1 MSSHSQ
7 DLAFPPAAA
16 VPVKKKRLY
25 QHLYFQVLCAI
36 VIGVL
41 LGHFYPSLGESMK
54 PLGDGFIK
62 LVRMLI
68 APIIFCT
75 VVHGIAS
82 AGDMKKVGRI
92 GLKALIYFEVMTT
105 VALALGL
112 LSMNLVQP
120 GAGMNVDPST
130 LDTMN
135 QQETPAS
142 VVAAHIFDTL
152 VERDQNLKIVPALAS
167 EVPKLVAPTVWEVKL
182 RKGVKFHNGEEFNA
196 DSVKFSLE
204 RVKSGLRASSNFRP
218 IDRVEIVDPYTVKV
232 HTAKPW
238 PTFVNIMTFRQAS
251 MYPPKAYAGKDS
263 AFISKSPIGTGPYK
277 LVRWSKD
284 EEIVLE
290 ANEQYW
296 RGAPRIKTVVFRP
309 IPDDAVRVA
318 ALQNGEVDVAVNI
331 PPHLANIIAGHPKV
345 FLSTAPSI
353 RTLQLMF
360 VTHEFDAQHKLVGPY
375 KGVTADKRVRQAIAS
390 ALDVDEIIKGVL
402 DGKAMRIATLLTP
415 MHFGYDASLKPIK
428 QDLGKVKQ
436 LLTEAGYPSGLE
448 LTLNS
453 PQGRYVRDK
462 EVAEAVAG
470 QLTKAGI
477 KTQLKTY
484 EFVSYL
490 NNLVYV
496 HKPGPVWLIGWGTPT
511 LDAETVYG
519 PLFRTGSNLGNYS
532 NADFDGMVDQ
542 AQTETNEKQRL
553 ALYHRINKLWL
564 DDMPAV
570 PLYQQLDLY
579 GASKRLNWKARSD
592 ELIKAYDMSIK

>member
-1 MSSHSQ
+1 M
-7 DLAFPPAAA
+7 
-16 VPVKKKRLY
+16 VVRR
-25 QHLYFQVLCAI
+25 LCAL
-36 VIGVL
+36 VIAL
-41 LGHFYPSLGESMK
+41 LVVPGLAWGAPQGK
-54 PLGDGFIK
+54 
-62 LVRMLI
+62 VVI
-68 APIIFCT
+68 AQ
-75 VVHGIAS
+75 G
-82 AGDMKKVGRI
+82 
-92 GLKALIYFEVMTT
+92 
-105 VALALGL
+105 
-112 LSMNLVQP
+112 
-120 GAGMNVDPST
+120 VDPTT
-130 LDTMN
+130 LDTQN

-142 VVAAHIFDTL
+142 VVATHIYDTL
-152 VERDQNLKIVPALAS
+152 VERDQNLKIVPALAA
-167 EVPKLVAPTVWEVKL
+167 ELPKLVAPTVWEVKL
-182 RKGVKFHNGEEFNA
+182 RKGVKFHNGEEFTA
-196 DSVKFSLE
+196 ESVKFSLE
-204 RVKSGLRASSNFRP
+204 RVKTGMRSSSNFRP
-218 IDRVEIVDPYTVKV
+218 IDNVEVVDPHTVKV
-232 HTAKPW
+232 HTTKPW
-238 PTFVNIMTFRQAS
+238 PTFVSIMTFRQAS

-263 AFISKSPIGTGPYK
+263 AFISKNPIGTGPYK
-277 LVRWSKD
+277 FVRWSKD

-296 RGAPRIKTVVFRP
+296 RGAPKIKTVVFRP

-331 PPHLANIIAGHPKV
+331 PPHLANIIAGHPKI

-360 VTHEFDAQHKLVGPY
+360 VTHEYDAQHKLVGPY
-375 KGVTADKRVRQAIAS
+375 KGVTADKRVRQAIAY

-402 DGKAMRIATLLTP
+402 DGKAMRTATLLTP
-415 MHFGYDASLKPIK
+415 LHFGYDPSLKPIK

-448 LTLNS
+448 ITLNG

-484 EFVSYL
+484 EFVNYL

-511 LDAETVYG
+511 VDAETVYG
-519 PLFRTGSNLGNYS
+519 PLFRTGSNLGNYH

-542 AQTETNEKQRL
+542 AQTQMDEKQRL
-553 ALYHRINKLWL
+553 ALYHRINKLWI

-579 GASKRLNWKARSD
+579 GANKRLSWKARSD
-592 ELIKAYDMSIK
+592 ELIKAYDMSLK

>member
-1 MSSHSQ
+1 MVVRRLCSLV
-7 DLAFPPAAA
+7 LALLLAPGLAWAA
-16 VPVKKKRLY
+16 PEGK
-25 QHLYFQVLCAI
+25 I
-36 VIGVL
+36 VIAQG
-41 LGHFYPSLGESMK
+41 
-54 PLGDGFIK
+54 
-62 LVRMLI
+62 
-68 APIIFCT
+68 
-75 VVHGIAS
+75 
-82 AGDMKKVGRI
+82 
-92 GLKALIYFEVMTT
+92 
-105 VALALGL
+105 
-112 LSMNLVQP
+112 
-120 GAGMNVDPST
+120 VDPTT
-130 LDTMN
+130 LDTQN

-142 VVAAHIFDTL
+142 VVASHLFDTL
-152 VERDQNLKIVPALAS
+152 VERDQNLKIVPALAA
-167 EVPKLVAPTVWEVKL
+167 ELPKLVAPTTWEVKL
-182 RKGVKFHNGEEFNA
+182 RRGVKFHNGEEFNA
-196 DSVKFSLE
+196 ESAKFSLE
-204 RVKSGLRASSNFRP
+204 RVKTGLRASSNFRP
-218 IDRVEIVDPYTVKV
+218 IDKIDIVDPYTVRV
-232 HTAKPW
+232 QTSKPW
-238 PTFVNIMTFRQAS
+238 PTFTTIMTFRQAS

-263 AFISKSPIGTGPYK
+263 AFISKNPIGTGPYK
-277 LVRWSKD
+277 FVRWSKD

-290 ANEQYW
+290 ANDQYW

-331 PPHLANIIAGHPKV
+331 PPHLANIIANHPKI

-360 VTHEFDAQHKLVGPY
+360 VTHEYDAQHKLVGPY
-375 KGVTADKRVRQAIAS
+375 KGVTADKRVRQAIAY

-402 DGKAMRIATLLTP
+402 DGKAMRTATLLTP
-415 MHFGYDASLKPIK
+415 LHFGYDPALKPIK

-436 LLTEAGYPSGLE
+436 LLTEAGFPGGLE

-462 EVAEAVAG
+462 EVAEAVTG

-477 KTQLKTY
+477 RTQLKTY

-511 LDAETVYG
+511 VDAETVYG
-519 PLFRTGSNLGNYS
+519 PLFRTGSNLGNYH

-542 AQTETNEKQRL
+542 AQTQMDEKQRL
-553 ALYHRINKLWL
+553 ATYHRINKLWI

-579 GASKRLNWKARSD
+579 GANKRLNWKARSD

>member
-1 MSSHSQ
+1 MVVRRLCSLV
-7 DLAFPPAAA
+7 LALLLAPGLAWAA
-16 VPVKKKRLY
+16 PEGK
-25 QHLYFQVLCAI
+25 I
-36 VIGVL
+36 VIAQG
-41 LGHFYPSLGESMK
+41 
-54 PLGDGFIK
+54 
-62 LVRMLI
+62 
-68 APIIFCT
+68 
-75 VVHGIAS
+75 
-82 AGDMKKVGRI
+82 
-92 GLKALIYFEVMTT
+92 
-105 VALALGL
+105 
-112 LSMNLVQP
+112 
-120 GAGMNVDPST
+120 VDPTT
-130 LDTMN
+130 LDTQN

-142 VVAAHIFDTL
+142 VVASHLFDTL
-152 VERDQNLKIVPALAS
+152 VERDQNLKIVPALAA
-167 EVPKLVAPTVWEVKL
+167 ELPKLVAPTTWEVKL
-182 RKGVKFHNGEEFNA
+182 RRGVKFHNGEEFNA
-196 DSVKFSLE
+196 ESAKFSLE
-204 RVKSGLRASSNFRP
+204 RVKTGLRASSNFRP
-218 IDRVEIVDPYTVKV
+218 IDKIDIVDPYTVRV
-232 HTAKPW
+232 QTSKPW
-238 PTFVNIMTFRQAS
+238 PTFTTIMTFRQAS

-263 AFISKSPIGTGPYK
+263 AFISKNPIGTGPYK

-290 ANEQYW
+290 ANDQYW

-331 PPHLANIIAGHPKV
+331 PPHLANIIANHPKI

-360 VTHEFDAQHKLVGPY
+360 VTHEYDAQHKLVGPY
-375 KGVTADKRVRQAIAS
+375 KGVTADKRVRQAIAY

-402 DGKAMRIATLLTP
+402 DGKAMRTATLLTP
-415 MHFGYDASLKPIK
+415 LHFGYDPALKPIK

-436 LLTEAGYPSGLE
+436 LLTEAGFPGGLE

-462 EVAEAVAG
+462 EVAEAVTG

-477 KTQLKTY
+477 RTQLKTY

-511 LDAETVYG
+511 VDAETVYG
-519 PLFRTGSNLGNYS
+519 PLFRTGSNLGNYH

-542 AQTETNEKQRL
+542 AQTQMDEKQRL
-553 ALYHRINKLWL
+553 ATYHRINKLWI

-579 GASKRLNWKARSD
+579 GANKRLNWKARSD

>member
-1 MSSHSQ
+1 MVVRRLCSLV
-7 DLAFPPAAA
+7 LALIVVPGLAWAA
-16 VPVKKKRLY
+16 PQGK
-25 QHLYFQVLCAI
+25 I
-36 VIGVL
+36 VIAQG
-41 LGHFYPSLGESMK
+41 
-54 PLGDGFIK
+54 
-62 LVRMLI
+62 
-68 APIIFCT
+68 
-75 VVHGIAS
+75 
-82 AGDMKKVGRI
+82 
-92 GLKALIYFEVMTT
+92 
-105 VALALGL
+105 
-112 LSMNLVQP
+112 
-120 GAGMNVDPST
+120 VDPTT
-130 LDTMN
+130 LHTQN

-142 VVAAHIFDTL
+142 VVASHLFDTL
-152 VERDQNLKIVPALAS
+152 VERDQNLKIVPALA
-167 EVPKLVAPTVWEVKL
+167 EELPKLVAPTTWELKL
-182 RKGVKFHNGEEFNA
+182 RRGVKFHNGEEFNA
-196 DSVKFSLE
+196 ESVKWSLE
-204 RVKSGLRASSNFRP
+204 RVKTGLRASSNFRP
-218 IDRVEIVDPYTVKV
+218 IEKVDIVDPYTVRV
-232 HTAKPW
+232 QTSKPW
-238 PTFVNIMTFRQAS
+238 PIFPTIMTSRQAS

-263 AFISKSPIGTGPYK
+263 AFISKNPIGTGPYK

-296 RGAPRIKTVVFRP
+296 RGAAKIKTVVFRP

-331 PPHLANIIAGHPKV
+331 PPHLANVIANHPKI

-360 VTHEFDAQHKLVGPY
+360 VTHEYDAQHKPVGPY
-375 KGVTADKRVRQAIAS
+375 KGVTADKRVRQAIAY

-402 DGKAMRIATLLTP
+402 DGKAMRTATLLTP
-415 MHFGYDASLKPIK
+415 LHFGYDPALKPIK

-436 LLTEAGYPSGLE
+436 LLTEAGFPGGLE

-462 EVAEAVAG
+462 EVAEAVTG

-477 KTQLKTY
+477 KTQLKTF

-490 NNLVYV
+490 NTLVYV
-496 HKPGPVWLIGWGTPT
+496 HKPGPVWLIGWGTGT
-511 LDAETVYG
+511 VDAETVYG
-519 PLFRTGSNLGNYS
+519 PLFRTGSNLGNYH

-542 AQTETNEKQRL
+542 AQTQMDEKQRL
-553 ALYHRINKLWL
+553 ATYHRINKLWI

-592 ELIKAYDMSIK
+592 ELIKAYDMSLK